1 MLATEYA
8 SYYEIAPQGD
18 DETDSAFRSRVGG
31 ILRDRG
37 QIIEAHEAYQDRRY
51 DDDDGGDVM
60 TGIMGA
66 MAQALHRTNY
76 GSHGERQIDDDFAVG
91 TVVQN
96 PKPEVD
102 PMMAMLMVAMFG

>member
-8 SYYEIAPQGD
+8 SYYGIAPQGD
-18 DETDSAFRSRVGG
+18 DETDAAFRSRVSG

-37 QIIEAHEAYQDRRY
+37 QIIEAHEAYQDAFY
-51 DDDDGGDVM
+51 DQSDDVM
-60 TGIMGA
+60 TGIVGA
-66 MAQALHRTNY
+66 MAQAMQRTNY
-76 GSHGERQIDDDFAVG
+76 GSHGARQIDDDFAVG